1 MMTTRQQL
9 VAAVAATA
17 LGLTAAGCGGG
28 SEPGGAGSTAALSG
42 KGPITLALPTTD
54 VKART
59 PVVDAWNADHPDEK
73 VTIIDIGAAAD
84 QQRQLL
90 IQNAQTKSDEYTV
103 VLLDVV
109 WTAEFAANQ
118 WVKELDPS
126 RYPIGELLKPAIET
140 ATYRDKLYAV
150 PVNSEGGMFYYRSD
164 LLKAAGIDK
173 PPTTWAEMAEDCK
186 LIQATPAGKGVGC
199 YAGQFDKYEG
209 LTVNFSEAVDSAGGE
224 IVGADGKPHVDTPEA
239 LAGLTALVDGF
250 TSGMIPPEALT
261 YQEENGRQTFQDGKL
276 IFERQWA
283 YMNPLANATDGSSKV
298 AGKFATT
305 TIPGIGDHPGATTLG
320 GHNLAI
326 SAFAKNTQTAGDFIA
341 YMASRDAQQSTMETS
356 GIAPATA
363 SVYDDDALIAKYPY
377 LPTLKLANESAIPR
391 PIAVNYGDV
400 TAAIQNEA
408 YAAISKKKTPEQAL
422 QDLQAELASI
432 IG

>member
-1 MMTTRQQL
+1 MKSRHKRL
-9 VAAVAATA
+9 AAAVSAAA
-17 LGLTAAGCGGG
+17 LGLTAAGCEG
-28 SEPGGAGSTAALSG
+28 SAESDISQSTTTLSG
-42 KGPITLALPTTD
+42 RGPITVAMPTTD
-54 VKART
+54 VKARKS
-59 PVVDAWNADHPDEK
+59 VVDAWNADHPDEK
-73 VTIIDIGAAAD
+73 ATIVDLGAAAD

-90 IQNAQTKSDEYTV
+90 IQNAQTESDEYTV

-109 WTAEFAANQ
+109 WTAEFAANR
-118 WVKELDPS
+118 WVKELDATL
-126 RYPIGELLKPAIET
+126 YPIDEMLKPAVDT

-150 PVNSEGGMFYYRSD
+150 PVNSEGGMFYYRTD
-164 LLKAAGIDK
+164 LLKAAGIAE
-173 PPTTWAEMAEDCK
+173 PPTTWEEMEQDCK
-186 LIQATPAGKGVGC
+186 LIQATPEGKGIGC

-224 IVGADGKPHVDTPEA
+224 IVGSDGQPNVDTPEA
-239 LAGLTALVDGF
+239 LTGLTTLVDAFKTGV
-250 TSGMIPPEALT
+250 IPPEALT
-261 YQEENGRQTFQDGKL
+261 YQEEDGRQAFQDGKL

-305 TIPGIGDHPGATTLG
+305 TIPGIGDNPGATTLG

-326 SAFAKNTQTAGDFIA
+326 SAFAENTQTASDFIA
-341 YMASRDAQQSTMETS
+341 YMASEDAQQSTMESS

-363 SVYDDDALIAKYPY
+363 SVYDDQALIDKYPY
-377 LPTLKLANESAIPR
+377 LPTLKASNETAVPR

-408 YAAISKKKTPEQAL
+408 YAAISGDKTPEQAL
-422 QDLQAELASI
+422 KDLQAELESI
-432 IG
+432 ID